1 MRLHYNLL
9 PRMIYYVRNCDIF
22 WLLDCLHNFASTLQP
37 LSFLVQGTLCGLFV
51 LHHHWR
57 ITLMRRRILIGFLWV
72 NISQRSKIQ
81 PEKFR
86 NLESCFRINRTQLG
100 QDRLRP
106 RSFFSHIMVV
116 PSKPSQLVVL
126 RACLSRLS
134 FKPIRNNFN
143 LRLSSTTAPSSSNF
157 SK

>member
-1 MRLHYNLL
+1 MPNKSYILFKFCWQIHLEGVCNFKLDRQERTYGEVIVRLHYNLL

-106 RSFFSHIMVV
+106 RSFFSHII
-116 PSKPSQLVVL
+116 
-126 RACLSRLS
+126 CRLQ
-134 FKPIRNNFN
+134 
-143 LRLSSTTAPSSSNF
+143 
-157 SK
+157 